1 MRSQCESGSAVTKDM
16 VGFAGGSEERKTSRV
31 VGEKDLR
38 VEGRP
43 VDINKLDNNTEGAD
57 TPNTIGSCMLIWD
70 DRTTMMT
77 PKGSA

>member
-16 VGFAGGSEERKTSRV
+16 VGFAGGSEGRKTSRV

-57 TPNTIGSCMLIWD
+57 TP
-70 DRTTMMT
+70 T
-77 PKGSA
+77 PSAVVC